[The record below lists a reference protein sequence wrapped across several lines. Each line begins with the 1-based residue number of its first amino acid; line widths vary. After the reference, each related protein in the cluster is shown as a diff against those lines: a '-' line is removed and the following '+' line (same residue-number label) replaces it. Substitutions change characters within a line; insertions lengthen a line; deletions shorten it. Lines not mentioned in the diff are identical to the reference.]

1 MRAGG
6 VLAITEAMEKITVIG
21 AGAWGTALAQ
31 MLAAAGRETQIWAR
45 EADVVGA
52 INKDHAN
59 PLYLA
64 DVPLHADLHA
74 TDDLAEAAQ
83 AELLLLVT
91 PAQFLRPVTA
101 ELAKHVKPGVP
112 AVICAKGIEKDSF
125 ALMSE
130 VLSETMTESPQA
142 VLSGPTFAI
151 EVAKGLPTAVTLA
164 CADEALGGKMV
175 EAIGQ
180 SHFRPYWTDD
190 VIGAQIGGAVKN
202 VLAIACGIVEGR
214 ALGDNA
220 RAALMTR
227 GLAEMMR
234 YGEMRGGRAET
245 LMGLSGLGDLALTCN
260 SDQSRNMSLGI
271 ELGEGRLIEDI
282 LAARRSVAEGAHT
295 VSAISDHISPMDFE
309 MPICTAMD
317 GVLNYAAD
325 IDATIK
331 GMLERPFKPE
341 LG

>member
-1 MRAGG
+1 M
-6 VLAITEAMEKITVIG
+6 AITYGMENITVIG

-31 MLAAAGRETQIWAR
+31 MLAAAGRKTQIWAR
-45 EADVVGA
+45 EREVVDA
-52 INKDHAN
+52 INKDRAN

-64 DVPLHADLHA
+64 GVPLHADLRA

-83 AELLLLVT
+83 AELILLVA

-101 ELAKHVKPGVP
+101 DLAKHVKAGTPV
-112 AVICAKGIEKDSF
+112 VICAKGIEKDSY

-130 VLSETMTESPQA
+130 VLAETMAQAPLA

-151 EVAKGLPTAVTLA
+151 EVARGLPTAVTLA
-164 CADEALGGKMV
+164 CTDEALGGRIV

-180 SHFRPYWTDD
+180 PHFRPYWTDD
-190 VIGAQIGGAVKN
+190 VIGAQVGGAVKN

-260 SDQSRNMSLGI
+260 SEQSRNMSLGI
-271 ELGEGRLIEDI
+271 ELGEGHSMEDI
-282 LAARRSVAEGAHT
+282 MSKRRSVAEGAHT
-295 VSAISDHISPMDFE
+295 VSAIADHVSQMDFE
-309 MPICTAMD
+309 MPICAAMD
-317 GVLNYAAD
+317 GVLNYLAD
-325 IDATIK
+325 IDATIQ
-331 GMLERPFKPE
+331 GLLGRPYRAE
-341 LG
+341 TD

>member
-1 MRAGG
+1 
-6 VLAITEAMEKITVIG
+6 MEKISVIG

-31 MLAAAGRETQIWAR
+31 LLVAAGRETQIWAR
-45 EADVVGA
+45 EEEVVAA
-52 INKDHAN
+52 INKDHVN
-59 PLYLA
+59 PVFLP
-64 DVPLHADLHA
+64 DVPLNEGLRATSDLGEAAAADLV
-74 TDDLAEAAQ
+74 
-83 AELLLLVT
+83 LLVT
-91 PAQFLRPVTA
+91 PAQFLRPVAA
-101 ELAKHVKPGVP
+101 ELAAQLKPGVP

-130 VLSETMTESPQA
+130 VLSETMPEAPQA
-142 VLSGPTFAI
+142 FLSGPTFAI

-164 CADEALGGKMV
+164 CADEALGGRIV
-175 EAIGQ
+175 ETIGVP
-180 SHFRPYWTDD
+180 HFRPYWTDD

-234 YGEMRGGRAET
+234 YGAMRGGRSET

-260 SDQSRNMSLGI
+260 SDTSRNMSLGI
-271 ELGEGRLIEDI
+271 ELGEGRRMEDI
-282 LAARRSVAEGAHT
+282 LAERRSVAEGAHT
-295 VSAISDHISPMDFE
+295 VSAIADHVSPMDFE

-317 GVLNYAAD
+317 GVLNYMAD
-325 IDATIK
+325 IDATIR
-331 GMLERPFKPE
+331 GMLERPYRAE
-341 LG
+341 HG